1 MIIRKSNPNGFTI
14 VEMLMALMIMGMLLA
29 AVAVA
34 FHASSLSYRHNEEM
48 YRAMTTAR
56 AALLRITND
65 IRVASKVGLY
75 GAGANEDIDNKKCSM
90 QWLDSNENVIKG
102 ITYHYNTSTAASYNS
117 ALEEN
122 TLYQIVTIGA
132 QPGTFVLCENVSGMT
147 FDRALVPDDAEK
159 IRNVQISMTVTAGSN
174 SQTISTA
181 AVLRKNLQ

>member
-65 IRVASKVGLY
+65 IRTADAVAVTEP
-75 GAGANEDIDNKKCSM
+75 AGQCSM
-90 QWLDSNENVIKG
+90 VTAAGSD
-102 ITYHYNTSTAASYNS
+102 ITYLYNS
-117 ALEEN
+117 GDS
-122 TLYQIVTIGA
+122 TLYLVTNDDTTDA
-132 QPGTFVLCENVSGMT
+132 DYVLCSGVTSIT
-147 FDRALVPDDAEK
+147 FDRATVPDDAGK

>member
-1 MIIRKSNPNGFTI
+1 MIIRKSNPNGFSM

-34 FHASSLSYRHNEEM
+34 FHASSVNYRQNEEM

-65 IRVASKVGLY
+65 IRVASAVRLI
-75 GAGANEDIDNKKCSM
+75 GAGANEDVDNKKCTM
-90 QWLDSNENVIKG
+90 QWWDSDDNVIKDV
-102 ITYHYNTSTAASYNS
+102 TYHYNTSTAASYNS

-132 QPGTFVLCENVSGMT
+132 QPGTYVLCKNVSEMT
-147 FDRALVPDDAEK
+147 FDRATVPDEPGK
-159 IRNVQISMTVTAGSN
+159 VRNVQISMTVTEGSN
-174 SQTISTA
+174 SQTVSTA
-181 AVLRKNLQ
+181 AVMRKNLQ

>member
-65 IRVASKVGLY
+65 IRTASAVAVTEP
-75 GAGANEDIDNKKCSM
+75 AGQCSM
-90 QWLDSNENVIKG
+90 VTAAGSD
-102 ITYHYNTSTAASYNS
+102 ITYLYNS
-117 ALEEN
+117 GDS
-122 TLYQIVTIGA
+122 TLYLVTNDDDTDA
-132 QPGTFVLCENVSGMT
+132 DYVLCSGVTAVT
-147 FDRALVPDDAEK
+147 FDRATVPDDAGK
-159 IRNVQISMTVTAGSN
+159 VRNVQISMTVTAGAN